1 MSPHKHLTLVL
12 TMDHSVLNLDHIVL
26 TVDHFVLTVDHSA
39 LTADHSVLTA
49 DHSVL
54 TTASLL
60 CCLFPDPAS
69 RCALR
74 GFSLRTVWSSL
85 GPESGL
91 H

>member
-12 TMDHSVLNLDHIVL
+12 TMDHSAL
-26 TVDHFVLTVDHSA
+26 TVDHSVLTVDHSA
-39 LTADHSVLTA
+39 LTA

>member
-39 LTADHSVLTA
+39 LTADHSVLT
-49 DHSVL
+49 
-54 TTASLL
+54 TASLL